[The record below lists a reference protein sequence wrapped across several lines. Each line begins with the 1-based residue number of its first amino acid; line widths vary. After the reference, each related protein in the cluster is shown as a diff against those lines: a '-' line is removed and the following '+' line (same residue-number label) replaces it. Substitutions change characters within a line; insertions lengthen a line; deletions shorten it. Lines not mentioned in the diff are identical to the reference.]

1 MAIAKEEG
9 ALAALVALLRDGSAV
24 GKEKAVGALKVLSRI
39 TEIKNSLLQLGCPA
53 SALA

>member
-1 MAIAKEEG
+1 MCK
-9 ALAALVALLRDGSAV
+9 GSAV
-24 GKEKAVGALKVLSRI
+24 GEQRAADAVKLLSRN